1 MNNTEIVINAIDQ
14 MQYQSAGLDQDFTAR
29 NCTIAN
35 ILTIVKIM
43 NFENM
48 VNHLSFLFFRNSIL
62 LILSVPDFHQSLK
75 VLNFHLLYE

>member
-14 MQYQSAGLDQDFTAR
+14 MQYQSAGLDQDFTTR

-48 VNHLSFLFFRNSIL
+48 VNHLSF
-62 LILSVPDFHQSLK
+62 
-75 VLNFHLLYE
+75 